1 MTQRTIAPTDSDWTL
16 QDIVDAIATDEETV
30 IVARDGEPIAAVVP
44 YADLLE
50 LQRLRQERE
59 RSAALK
65 EYRALRSRVARKNL
79 GLDEAQA
86 DDLSNR
92 FSHDLIDDLA
102 SEGMLRFARDRR

>member
-16 QDIVDAIATDEETV
+16 QDIVDAIATDEEAV

-92 FSHDLIDDLA
+92 SSHDLIDDLA
-102 SEGMLRFARDRR
+102 SEGTLRFARDRR